1 MASSSA
7 SPILLNHMVKFTRT
21 SWETSPQSI
30 INHSNKTG
38 DILGTLNTHDG
49 HSYELEKCEDNY
61 ILKEFDV
68 DSFPPDIHIINDE
81 ETAVG
86 SSTRQT
92 RSVNSSR
99 NRSISVMFYYTP
111 DFANAPQFNGDTEK
125 IAQWIDEILDKTNQ
139 GFVNSRIPLVLTKF
153 CQEKA
158 TINDQEKPVLS
169 SFRRM
174 KGIIE
179 ALRNTADL
187 AALLVDSFD
196 VCGIAD
202 FPGSLS
208 VTRRDCAEGGPV
220 FAHEIGHNLGA
231 DHNKEQGKNIHHDD
245 GHGHFIRGGYRTI
258 MAYSKPG
265 YNKWINYFSNPEVSY
280 LGSPTGVYG
289 EANNAA
295 VIMKNIDKFASY
307 GDESGTCRDTQSKK
321 CNTRNDTFI
330 ET

>member
-1 MASSSA
+1 
-7 SPILLNHMVKFTRT
+7 MVT
-21 SWETSPQSI
+21 Q
-30 INHSNKTG
+30 
-38 DILGTLNTHDG
+38 
-49 HSYELEKCEDNY
+49 
-61 ILKEFDV
+61 
-68 DSFPPDIHIINDE
+68 
-81 ETAVG
+81 
-86 SSTRQT
+86 
-92 RSVNSSR
+92 
-99 NRSISVMFYYTP
+99 
-111 DFANAPQFNGDTEK
+111 K

-158 TINDQEKPVLS
+158 TINDQQKPVLS

-174 KGIIE
+174 KGSIE

-258 MAYSKPG
+258 MAYYKPG

-289 EANNAA
+289 EATNA
-295 VIMKNIDKFASY
+295 MLQLS
-307 GDESGTCRDTQSKK
+307 
-321 CNTRNDTFI
+321 
-330 ET
+330 